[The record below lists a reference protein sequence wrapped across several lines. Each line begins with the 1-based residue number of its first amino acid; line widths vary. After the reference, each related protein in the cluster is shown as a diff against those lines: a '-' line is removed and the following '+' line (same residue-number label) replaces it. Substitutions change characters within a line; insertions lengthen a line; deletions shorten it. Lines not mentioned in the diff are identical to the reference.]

1 VGIVGGV
8 LLGVAFVNIGVR
20 TGRTTVLDASVQRST
35 DELRGIFDKG
45 EREPAASMTV
55 RPGSIEPLSIHFG
68 VVAVAVLI
76 GVALL
81 EGLQLLEDT
90 LWAPAGVEIIEH
102 VPLFPLAMIGGALLQ
117 LLIDRF
123 DRREIVDR
131 RMMLRIQGL
140 ALDVLIVAALAT
152 LALDVIAENI
162 VPFLA
167 LAAAGI
173 AWTVGVFWFLARRM
187 IPSYGFERGL
197 TDFGRELVAEMNR
210 VGILIDLS
218 HVGAKTSEDTIRAS
232 EKPVA
237 YSHCLPAALKAH
249 PRNKT
254 DEQLRFLA
262 DHGGFVGV
270 TMFPAFLPRGAES
283 TIEDYLVAME
293 YTLDL
298 VGEDQVG
305 VGTDFTQG
313 YGEEFFR
320 YLNHDKGRFRK
331 LVDFG
336 PVVMPEGIRRIEDF
350 PNLTAAMERR
360 G

>member
-1 VGIVGGV
+1 MTSALHRGTIIFDGLNISRWSPEVFRAMHQGGLTAANCTCCVWEGFDETMRAVAEWKGWFREHADIITQVFSTDDIRRAKREGKVGIV
-8 LLGVAFVNIGVR
+8 LGWQNSSG
-20 TGRTTVLDASVQRST
+20 
-35 DELRGIFDKG
+35 
-45 EREPAASMTV
+45 
-55 RPGSIEPLSIHFG
+55 FG
-68 VVAVAVLI
+68 DHL
-76 GVALL
+76 
-81 EGLQLLEDT
+81 
-90 LWAPAGVEIIEH
+90 
-102 VPLFPLAMIGGALLQ
+102 
-117 LLIDRF
+117 
-123 DRREIVDR
+123 
-131 RMMLRIQGL
+131 
-140 ALDVLIVAALAT
+140 
-152 LALDVIAENI
+152 
-162 VPFLA
+162 PF
-167 LAAAGI
+167 
-173 AWTVGVFWFLARRM
+173 VGVFKDLGVGVVQLTYNTAN
-187 IPSYGFERGL
+187 SAGSGCYESHDGGL

-210 VGILIDLS
+210 AGILIDLS

-254 DEQLRFLA
+254 DEQLRFIA

-283 TIEDYLVAME
+283 TIEDYLDAME
-293 YTLDL
+293 HTIDL

-331 LVDFG
+331 LVNFG

-360 G
+360 GWPETRIRKVMGENWLRALQEVWGA